1 MTRITSLIS
10 QSVITVA
17 QRITLLAGI
26 GAVLLCS
33 TLAHAQSSTSAR
45 LAGSVTD
52 SSAAIVPNVQVTVK
66 DVGTNLAETVE
77 SDSSGNYAF
86 NSLPVGQY
94 QLTATGQGF
103 APLVETGI
111 DLTVGQSATL
121 NLSLKLGG
129 AQDSVTVTGGADLIN
144 TTTAE
149 ISQVIEETAIKDLP
163 LNGRDP
169 GQLVFLSAGVT
180 NELNSQASTL
190 QATNSFPN
198 ESGASAGG
206 QRQGSTWYLLDGVS
220 HMDTYTLLALPF
232 PNPDATQEFRVISNN
247 FDASNG
253 FAPSAI
259 VSIQTKSGT
268 DAFHGGVFEFLRN
281 GYVNAAN
288 PFSGQVDGLHRNQFG
303 GFVGGPVILPHLY
316 NGKDKLFFFVNYQG
330 TRQSYTANTNTAIT
344 PTTAERNGDFTAYNG
359 IYTLPAPFVNNK
371 VNPTAFSPGAVKL
384 LQYIPVGN
392 ATGFVNFSFPP
403 QVTTYN
409 EVTARLD
416 YTINDKQRI
425 FVRSFTNSYNQ
436 QGQTNPN
443 NILAGV
449 LGSNGVFLSEVAS
462 HTWNITPTTLNTL
475 AVGYISYDFHTGTPI
490 LNSSG
495 QPICLSQFINVADP
509 PNECYIEDLNVLP
522 GGAYSQYAPATGF
535 SSFSS
540 NPGNTKRRDYSLTE
554 TFTKIIGN
562 HTFAAGA
569 DLFHRHHT
577 ESSLFFES
585 PIIGFNGQYDDGV
598 PFADFLLGKAD
609 SIFQGA
615 GESGATSQWMFGIYA
630 QDQYKIKPNLT
641 LTAGLRWDP
650 NTPAHIAGGRGA
662 DYVPG
667 QQSTRY
673 PNAPLG
679 LVFPGDAGITDQLYN
694 STYTYFEPRIGVAW
708 SITAKTTLRSAFGIF
723 TTPME
728 DAFYQRVWDVAPF
741 EPSYSAPSSTTQ
753 YIPFDNPWTNFPG
766 GPGLTAGKSPF
777 PPFSGPQQ
785 NPPSSSTFGGGTG
798 VPATFI
804 PSLKLGETQSWNLS
818 LEQLVSPSWA
828 VHAAYV
834 GSESFHQATTVD
846 RNPGQPGPAGQ
857 AFANRGVRFNPNFG
871 SIIQVQDGGTA
882 SYESFQAGVEHK
894 FLHGF
899 QIQSNFTWSSTTDV
913 GGSGDPDF
921 ESSVSNP
928 FSIAH
933 DKGPS
938 SLNVPFVWVT
948 YGLYQAPTFA
958 DRGALMKYALG
969 GWEISAIFSADSGEP
984 FTINGGNGN
993 NNSGYDE
1000 GQDRADRVAG
1010 VPLKVRKGPKSNWLN
1025 NYFNTAAFV
1034 QNEIGTPGNSQKYI
1048 IQEPP
1053 ARDMDVSFIKNFSFV
1068 EGIKTQLRWEMFN
1081 ATNTPSYGQPDN
1093 NPTDGNF
1100 GQITGIGPINP
1111 RVMQAAVKVTF

>member
-1 MTRITSLIS
+1 
-10 QSVITVA
+10 
-17 QRITLLAGI
+17 
-26 GAVLLCS
+26 
-33 TLAHAQSSTSAR
+33 
-45 LAGSVTD
+45 
-52 SSAAIVPNVQVTVK
+52 
-66 DVGTNLAETVE
+66 
-77 SDSSGNYAF
+77 
-86 NSLPVGQY
+86 
-94 QLTATGQGF
+94 
-103 APLVETGI
+103 
-111 DLTVGQSATL
+111 
-121 NLSLKLGG
+121 
-129 AQDSVTVTGGADLIN
+129 
-144 TTTAE
+144 
-149 ISQVIEETAIKDLP
+149 
-163 LNGRDP
+163 
-169 GQLVFLSAGVT
+169 
-180 NELNSQASTL
+180 
-190 QATNSFPN
+190 
-198 ESGASAGG
+198 
-206 QRQGSTWYLLDGVS
+206 
-220 HMDTYTLLALPF
+220 
-232 PNPDATQEFRVISNN
+232 
-247 FDASNG
+247 
-253 FAPSAI
+253 
-259 VSIQTKSGT
+259 
-268 DAFHGGVFEFLRN
+268 
-281 GYVNAAN
+281 
-288 PFSGQVDGLHRNQFG
+288 
-303 GFVGGPVILPHLY
+303 
-316 NGKDKLFFFVNYQG
+316 
-330 TRQSYTANTNTAIT
+330 
-344 PTTAERNGDFTAYNG
+344 
-359 IYTLPAPFVNNK
+359 
-371 VNPTAFSPGAVKL
+371 
-384 LQYIPVGN
+384 
-392 ATGFVNFSFPP
+392 
-403 QVTTYN
+403 
-409 EVTARLD
+409 
-416 YTINDKQRI
+416 
-425 FVRSFTNSYNQ
+425 
-436 QGQTNPN
+436 
-443 NILAGV
+443 
-449 LGSNGVFLSEVAS
+449 
-462 HTWNITPTTLNTL
+462 
-475 AVGYISYDFHTGTPI
+475 
-490 LNSSG
+490 
-495 QPICLSQFINVADP
+495 
-509 PNECYIEDLNVLP
+509 
-522 GGAYSQYAPATGF
+522 
-535 SSFSS
+535 
-540 NPGNTKRRDYSLTE
+540 
-554 TFTKIIGN
+554 
-562 HTFAAGA
+562 
-569 DLFHRHHT
+569 
-577 ESSLFFES
+577 
-585 PIIGFNGQYDDGV
+585 
-598 PFADFLLGKAD
+598 
-609 SIFQGA
+609 
-615 GESGATSQWMFGIYA
+615 
-630 QDQYKIKPNLT
+630 
-641 LTAGLRWDP
+641 
-650 NTPAHIAGGRGA
+650 
-662 DYVPG
+662 
-667 QQSTRY
+667 
-673 PNAPLG
+673 
-679 LVFPGDAGITDQLYN
+679 
-694 STYTYFEPRIGVAW
+694 
-708 SITAKTTLRSAFGIF
+708 
-723 TTPME
+723 
-728 DAFYQRVWDVAPF
+728 VWDVAPF